1 MPNLKHKNMQIMAIT
16 AYLLEK
22 INLLDDSIF
31 LKEREAFRKIAD
43 NFGEDAKYYAFLLS
57 KNFLMDTQK
66 DIYALISGYDGI
78 QKGAIYNILN
88 RTMLG
93 VKK

>member
-1 MPNLKHKNMQIMAIT
+1 MIL
-16 AYLLEK
+16 
-22 INLLDDSIF
+22 SF
-31 LKEREAFRKIAD
+31 ERKEAFRKIAD
-43 NFGEDAKYYAFLLS
+43 NFGEDAKYYAFYYR
-57 KNFLMDTQK
+57 KTLMDTQK

>member
-1 MPNLKHKNMQIMAIT
+1 M
-16 AYLLEK
+16 
-22 INLLDDSIF
+22 
-31 LKEREAFRKIAD
+31 KEREAFRKIAD
-43 NFGEDAKYYAFLLS
+43 NFGEDAKYYAFYYRKL
-57 KNFLMDTQK
+57 LMDTQK

-93 VKK
+93 